1 MGLPCYFY
9 PMKQIL
15 HMLRE
20 RRANG
25 RKSLAILLD
34 TDKLTDEVR
43 RNYVLQL
50 LKTSKVDVILVGG
63 SLLVETQFHECLAS
77 IRQNTAA
84 PIVLFPGSPSQVSS
98 EADAILLLSLISGR
112 NADLLIGQHVVA
124 APKLKQSGLE
134 IIPTGYMLV
143 DGGEQTTASYI
154 SQTLPLPW
162 HKPEIAAVTAMAG
175 EMLGLQCM
183 YLDGGS
189 GARKPVST
197 DMIAAVR
204 QAVDT
209 PLIVGGGI
217 RHEAQAKAAFEAGA
231 DMVVVGTAFEEEPEL
246 LYAFAHTRDSFE
258 TA

>member
-1 MGLPCYFY
+1 
-9 PMKQIL
+9 MKQIL
-15 HMLRE
+15 QMLRE
-20 RRANG
+20 RKQDG

-34 TDKLTDEVR
+34 TDKLTDKVR
-43 RNYVLQL
+43 LHHVLQL
-50 LKTSKVDVILVGG
+50 LGTCPVDLVMVGG
-63 SLLVETQFHECLAS
+63 SLLVENQYHECLS
-77 IRQNTAA
+77 EIRKNTSS
-84 PIVLFPGSPSQVSS
+84 PVVLFPGHPGQISP

-124 APKLKQSGLE
+124 APRLKQSKLE

-189 GARKPVST
+189 GAKKPVST
-197 DMIAAVR
+197 SMIRAVR
-204 QAVDT
+204 EAVDV

-217 RHEAQAKAAFEAGA
+217 REESQVHSAYEAGA
-231 DMVVVGTAFEEEPEL
+231 DLVVVGTAFEEEPEL
-246 LYAFAHTRDSFE
+246 LFALVNTRDSFQN
-258 TA
+258 A